1 MKLLVFLLSFIA
13 LSLNINAQTDFQYYN
28 IALVKY
34 NMGNYKGAIADL
46 SKVLEINPDH
56 MSAYVLRGSSNYN
69 LEEFGSAVRDY
80 TRAIE
85 IVTRE
90 TGGVKLTIT
99 DRRGNVVESGTS
111 SGPDPDLAI
120 TYYNRALARY
130 ALGEYQKAVDDF
142 NLALD
147 NENDKI
153 STFYN
158 RGIAKDALGDYAGAA
173 EDYSR
178 VLEIDPGI
186 AQGYFRRGES
196 LHKLGRTE
204 NACSDWRR
212 AVDLGMAE
220 ATEKLAEH
228 CNADPDNLQ

>member
-1 MKLLVFLLSFIA
+1 MKVLVFIVSVTA
-13 LSLNINAQTDFQYYN
+13 LSLNIHAQTDFQYYN
-28 IALVKY
+28 IALVKF
-34 NMGNYKGAIADL
+34 NMGNYNGAMADL
-46 SKVLEINPDH
+46 SKAIEINPDH
-56 MSAYVLRGSSNYN
+56 MSAYVLRGSSHYN
-69 LEEFGSAVRDY
+69 LEDFESAVRDY
-80 TRAIE
+80 TTAIE
-85 IVTRE
+85 IATRA

-99 DRRGNVVESGTS
+99 DRRGNVIESGTS

-130 ALGEYQKAVDDF
+130 ALGEYQEAVEDYT
-142 NLALD
+142 LAID

-186 AQGYFRRGES
+186 AQCYFRRGKS
-196 LHKLGRTE
+196 LHKLGQLE

-212 AVDLGMAE
+212 AGDLGMAE
-220 ATEKLAEH
+220 ATDKLVEH
-228 CNADPDNLQ
+228 CNADPDNQQ